1 MKKTLMLLAMVVALV
16 ILPFFI
22 NHGGEYGGEYG
33 GSDGEA
39 ESQIQAIAPQYK
51 PWFQPLYEPASGEIE
66 SLLFTLQG
74 SLGAAVIFI
83 SWGIAKVNNAVMT
96 GLDRLSYQSRWV
108 HVAPQRKFCCGWR

>member
-22 NHGGEYGGEYG
+22 NHGGEYGG
-33 GSDGEA
+33 SDGEA

-51 PWFQPLYEPASGEIE
+51 PRVQPLYEPASGEIE

-83 SWGIAKVNNAVMT
+83 SRGIAKVNNAVMT
-96 GLDRLSYQSRWV
+96 GLDRLSYQSRWA

>member
-1 MKKTLMLLAMVVALV
+1 MKKTIILLGMVIALV

-22 NHGGEYGGEYG
+22 DHNGEYG

-39 ESQIQAIAPQYK
+39 ESQIQIIAPNYT

-74 SLGAAVIFI
+74 SLGTAVIFYI
-83 SWGIAKVNNAVMT
+83 FGFWKGRQRAT
-96 GLDRLSYQSRWV
+96 DR
-108 HVAPQRKFCCGWR
+108 A